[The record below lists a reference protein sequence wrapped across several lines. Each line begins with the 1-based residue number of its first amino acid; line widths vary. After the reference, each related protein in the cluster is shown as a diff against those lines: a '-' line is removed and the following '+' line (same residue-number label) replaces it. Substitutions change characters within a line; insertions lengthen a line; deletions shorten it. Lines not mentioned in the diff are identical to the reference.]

1 MDSMISLT
9 KVLNSSV
16 ESSDVLVG
24 IELVMFL
31 FTSERISIVVV
42 GYISKESE
50 TVDLV
55 SKGGEL
61 LVRASPPVLGAGT
74 GAVSGIDVV
83 FFLEVMAD

>member
-55 SKGGEL
+55 SKGGER
-61 LVRASPPVLGAGT
+61 LVRSNLNVVGT
-74 GAVSGIDVV
+74 GTGEESVV
-83 FFLEVMAD
+83 YVVLFLKVVAY

>member
-55 SKGGEL
+55 SKGGER
-61 LVRASPPVLGAGT
+61 LVRSNMNVVGT
-74 GAVSGIDVV
+74 GTGEESVV
-83 FFLEVMAD
+83 YVVLFLKVVAY